1 MDQRDPNTVSGLLK
15 LHLREN
21 GMLSPESMETL
32 MPHLVTRDVVRLQ
45 HTVMVY
51 ITLLS
56 LSLFLHPGTTDRNCS
71 KLSAVQ

>member
-45 HTVMVY
+45 HTVKWY
-51 ITLLS
+51 I
-56 LSLFLHPGTTDRNCS
+56 
-71 KLSAVQ
+71 